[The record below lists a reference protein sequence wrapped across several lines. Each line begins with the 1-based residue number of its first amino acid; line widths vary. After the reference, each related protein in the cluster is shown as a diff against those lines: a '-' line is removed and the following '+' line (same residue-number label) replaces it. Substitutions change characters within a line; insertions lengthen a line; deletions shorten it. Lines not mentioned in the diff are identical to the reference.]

1 MRACLIAGFLVIFMA
16 PAFSQQVFK
25 CINEGGQSQYSDRPC
40 GASAKMLNQ
49 STLRANTMD
58 GAEGRALAAR
68 NRQEAYQSRPGGYA
82 GQSGANC
89 PSDLEIR
96 NLETSASSVTAS
108 KEQRQMAARA
118 VVEAMA
124 CKSGTQPPNFAAEPA
139 RIRPSPPLHPEK
151 GVDFGA
157 RMKSCTQMGY
167 GSRCSDSSGARYD
180 VAPSGTITR
189 TDGKRCYQRGNAV
202 YCD

>member
-96 NLETSASSVTAS
+96 NLETSASSITAS
-108 KEQRQMAARA
+108 KEQRQMAGRAVTAARA
-118 VVEAMA
+118 CKYGGNVE
-124 CKSGTQPPNFAAEPA
+124 PAEPA
-139 RIRPSPPLHPEK
+139 PSKRAESVSTGGIPQPAQLT
-151 GVDFGA
+151 
-157 RMKSCTQMGY
+157 SCDPAGCWDTTGTRY
-167 GSRCSDSSGARYD
+167 NRAAGGNFFRSDGKFCTSSGAQL
-180 VAPSGTITR
+180 I
-189 TDGKRCYQRGNAV
+189 CN
-202 YCD
+202 